1 MKVTERGQ
9 ITIPKVLRDRF
20 GLYRD
25 VEVELVLTKD
35 GILIQK
41 GSRSRHPVDLVYGIL
56 NRPSDTDTYIE
67 EIRGRCLLPLTLI
80 FCLTFSSQTKD
91 LLQSQRN
98 FSNWHIIKGH

>member
-1 MKVTERGQ
+1 MKKLFGNTEEENMKVTERGQ

-41 GSRSRHPVDLVYGIL
+41 GSRSKHPVDLVYGIL

-67 EIRGRCLLPLTLI
+67 EIRGR
-80 FCLTFSSQTKD
+80 
-91 LLQSQRN
+91 
-98 FSNWHIIKGH
+98 